1 MAISAQRFKF
11 LDYETNI
18 PTYDF
23 NKIVDNAVYNIN
35 DTIETSI
42 SELQNNTEILDTLQN
57 SLKDLTEMI
66 TNNDIAN
73 TLKDAL
79 DSALDSLS
87 NIELPDVVKD
97 IFSSLKEL
105 DLDGVKDFFKDIL
118 KVGGSFLC
126 NNLDFLK
133 NFLLGISLNPNIL
146 AGLLIGLLLSWLDRF
161 CKEFTKEEQS
171 NTSNKDLI
179 YAMFPTNAIKIDST
193 SAFSKFTNL
202 YSDFLKASSPL
213 NLSVALNTTEF
224 LNNVLSGNISS
235 VINNL
240 RNSEIS
246 SSDRDNYINIL
257 NTSLSS
263 YSESSP
269 EYRNILKAKGELI
282 NLPLISTERID
293 KNIRYSNLSDQLG
306 SYIKQIPN
314 IAINS
319 NTPFGLS
326 NIEQSLYNKMNEL
339 KSIASNSSINTIPE
353 RSFNDFDFSSI
364 LPTLTTE
371 EKNYL
376 ENLEY
381 KSEAYKDSGIHPTT
395 EVFFT

>member
-11 LDYETNI
+11 LDHETNI
-18 PTYDF
+18 PIQDF
-23 NKIVDNAVYNIN
+23 NKIVDNSVYNIN

-66 TNNDIAN
+66 TNNDIAS

-87 NIELPDVVKD
+87 NIEFPDVVKD

-213 NLSVALNTTEF
+213 NLLVALDTTEF

-235 VINNL
+235 VIDNL

-246 SSDRDNYINIL
+246 SLDRDNYINIL

-282 NLPLISTERID
+282 NLPLISAERID

-314 IAINS
+314 VAINS
-319 NTPFGLS
+319 STLFGLS

-339 KSIASNSSINTIPE
+339 KSIAANSSINAIPE
-353 RSFNDFDFSSI
+353 RSFDDFDFSSV
-364 LPTLTTE
+364 LPTLTIE
-371 EKNYL
+371 EKDYL

>member
-11 LDYETNI
+11 LDHETNI
-18 PTYDF
+18 PIQDF

-87 NIELPDVVKD
+87 NIEFPDVVKD

-179 YAMFPTNAIKIDST
+179 YAMFPTNAIKVDST
-193 SAFSKFTNL
+193 SAFSKFTYL

-213 NLSVALNTTEF
+213 NLSVALNTTDF

-246 SSDRDNYINIL
+246 SLDRDNYINIL

-263 YSESSP
+263 YSESSS

-282 NLPLISTERID
+282 NLPLISAERID

-314 IAINS
+314 VAINS
-319 NTPFGLS
+319 STLFGVS

-339 KSIASNSSINTIPE
+339 KSIAANSSINAIPE
-353 RSFNDFDFSSI
+353 RSFDDFDFSSV
-364 LPTLTTE
+364 LPTLTIE
-371 EKNYL
+371 EKDYL

>member
-11 LDYETNI
+11 LDHETNI
-18 PTYDF
+18 PIQDF
-23 NKIVDNAVYNIN
+23 NKIVDNSVYNIN

-118 KVGGSFLC
+118 KIGGSFLC

-246 SSDRDNYINIL
+246 SLDRDNYINIL

-353 RSFNDFDFSSI
+353 RSFNDFDFSSV
-364 LPTLTTE
+364 LPTLTIE
-371 EKNYL
+371 EKDYL

-381 KSEAYKDSGIHPTT
+381 KSETYKDSGIHPTT

>member
-11 LDYETNI
+11 LDHETNI
-18 PTYDF
+18 PIQDF
-23 NKIVDNAVYNIN
+23 NKIVDNSVYNIN

-118 KVGGSFLC
+118 KIGGSFLC

-246 SSDRDNYINIL
+246 SLDRDNYINIL

-353 RSFNDFDFSSI
+353 RSFNDFDFSSV
-364 LPTLTTE
+364 LPTLTIE
-371 EKNYL
+371 EKDYL

>member
-11 LDYETNI
+11 LDHETNI
-18 PTYDF
+18 PIQDF

-87 NIELPDVVKD
+87 NIEFPDVVKD

-179 YAMFPTNAIKIDST
+179 YAMFPTNAIKVDST

-213 NLSVALNTTEF
+213 NLSVALDTTEF

-235 VINNL
+235 VIDNL

-282 NLPLISTERID
+282 NLPLISAERID

-314 IAINS
+314 VAINS
-319 NTPFGLS
+319 STLFGVS

-339 KSIASNSSINTIPE
+339 KSIAANSSINAIPE
-353 RSFNDFDFSSI
+353 RSFDDFDFSSV
-364 LPTLTTE
+364 LPTLTIE
-371 EKNYL
+371 EKDYL

>member
-11 LDYETNI
+11 LDHETNI
-18 PTYDF
+18 PIQDF
-23 NKIVDNAVYNIN
+23 NKIVDNSVYNIN

-118 KVGGSFLC
+118 KIGGSFLC

-246 SSDRDNYINIL
+246 SLDRDNYINIL

-314 IAINS
+314 VAINS

-353 RSFNDFDFSSI
+353 RSFNDFDFSSV
-364 LPTLTTE
+364 LPTLTIE
-371 EKNYL
+371 EKDYL

-381 KSEAYKDSGIHPTT
+381 KSETYKDSGIHPTT